1 MSECKV
7 VLLSDR
13 AVLRVTGE
21 AARNFLQGLITNHI
35 DQAKP
40 GSATHAGLLTP
51 QGKIL
56 VDFFVLSA
64 GDGFLLEL
72 AKAKLADLIQR
83 LTIYK
88 LRTQVAFAAEPSHA
102 VAASWGSTP
111 LLSVGSIVYADPR
124 LPELGL
130 RILLPANADISALGC
145 ALASEDEYHARRI
158 ALGVPEGGRDYS
170 FGDAFPHEAMFDQ
183 LNGVDFKKG
192 CFVGQEVVSRMEH
205 RGTARKRIVGV
216 EGEGQLPLPGTEI
229 MAGSMAIGTLGSVT
243 GSSGLA
249 LLRLDR
255 RYRLA
260 ALIHDAPEYVIGDLI
275 SPFKAA
281 LSLDYKEFEKKLLAA
296 IHIRFGLPP
305 ELPADI
311 TKLIKRADKI
321 AAYYESISLAEFSVE
336 EGRRYFGQPRGL
348 KPGLVA
354 KLSRLTP
361 LPASDSEAKFLNRF
375 NELAP

>member
-1 MSECKV
+1 MCECKV

-40 GSATHAGLLTP
+40 GSAIHAGLLTP

-56 VDFFVLSA
+56 VDFFVLPD

-72 AKAKLADLIQR
+72 PRTKLADFIQR

-88 LRTQVAFAAEPSHA
+88 LRTQVAFAEEPSLG

-111 LLSVGSIVYADPR
+111 RLPEGAIAFPDPR

-145 ALASEDEYHARRI
+145 ALANEDEYHARRI
-158 ALGVPEGGRDYS
+158 AVGVPEGGRDYT

-216 EGEGQLPLPGTEI
+216 EGEGPLPPSGTEI
-229 MAGSMAIGTLGSVT
+229 MAGSMPIGTLGSVA
-243 GSSGLA
+243 GSFGLA

-255 RYRLA
+255 A
-260 ALIHDAPEYVIGDLI
+260 EEA
-275 SPFKAA
+275 KAA
-281 LSLDYKEFEKKLLAA
+281 GVPLRAGEVTVAVRIPAWARFKTPAPAA
-296 IHIRFGLPP
+296 
-305 ELPADI
+305 
-311 TKLIKRADKI
+311 T
-321 AAYYESISLAEFSVE
+321 
-336 EGRRYFGQPRGL
+336 
-348 KPGLVA
+348 
-354 KLSRLTP
+354 
-361 LPASDSEAKFLNRF
+361 
-375 NELAP
+375 

>member
-1 MSECKV
+1 V
-7 VLLSDR
+7 V
-13 AVLRVTGE
+13 RVTGE

-40 GSATHAGLLTP
+40 GSAIHAGLLTP

-56 VDFFVLSA
+56 VDFFVLPA

-88 LRTQVAFAAEPSHA
+88 LRTQVAFVEEPSYG
-102 VAASWGSTP
+102 VAATWGSP
-111 LLSVGSIVYADPR
+111 PHLPDGAIAYADPR

-130 RILLPANADISALGC
+130 RILLPANADISGLGC
-145 ALASEDEYHARRI
+145 VIATEDEYHARRI

-183 LNGVDFKKG
+183 LNGVDFRKG

-216 EGEGQLPLPGTEI
+216 EGEGPLPPSGAEI
-229 MAGSMAIGTLGSVT
+229 TAGSMPIGTLGSVA

-255 RYRLA
+255 AEEAKA
-260 ALIHDAPEYVIGDLI
+260 AGTPLRAGEVTIAVRIPAWAR
-275 SPFKAA
+275 FKAHA
-281 LSLDYKEFEKKLLAA
+281 PAA
-296 IHIRFGLPP
+296 
-305 ELPADI
+305 
-311 TKLIKRADKI
+311 T
-321 AAYYESISLAEFSVE
+321 
-336 EGRRYFGQPRGL
+336 
-348 KPGLVA
+348 
-354 KLSRLTP
+354 
-361 LPASDSEAKFLNRF
+361 
-375 NELAP
+375 